1 MEELEITAKTIE
13 EATVEA
19 EEKLGLNREQLIIEI
34 VRKGRKGIFKEQ
46 AVIRAKPLENS
57 EKDVAELSLKI
68 VEELLNLL
76 GVSAVVNVSLD
87 GESITVDIGGE
98 DLGILIGRGGRT
110 LASLKYII
118 RAMVAKQLDT
128 WIPLNVDVCGY
139 QKKRQEHLEDLAL
152 RMAEQVKLRHSTM
165 TLEPMPADE
174 RRLIHLALV
183 DYPDI
188 TTYSIGEGKNRKV
201 AISITQR

>member
-19 EEKLGLNREQLIIEI
+19 EEKLGLNREQLVIEI

-46 AVIRAKPLENS
+46 AIIRARPIENS
-57 EKDVAELSLKI
+57 EKDIAELSLNI

-76 GVSAVVNVSLD
+76 GVSAAVNVSLD
-87 GESITVDIGGE
+87 DESITVDIEGD

-139 QKKRQEHLEDLAL
+139 QKQRHEHLQSLAL

-188 TTYSIGEGKNRKV
+188 TTYSIGEGKTRKV

>member
-13 EATVEA
+13 EAIVEA
-19 EEKLGLNREQLIIEI
+19 EEKLGLNREQLVIEI

-46 AVIRAKPLENS
+46 AIIRAKPLEDS
-57 EKDVAELSLKI
+57 EKDVAKLSLNI

-76 GVSAVVNVSLD
+76 GVSAVVNISLD
-87 GESITVDIGGE
+87 DESITVDIGGE
-98 DLGILIGRGGRT
+98 NLGILIGRGGRT

-139 QKKRQEHLEDLAL
+139 QKKRQEHLQSLAL
-152 RMAEQVKLRHSTM
+152 RMAEQVKLRRSTM
-165 TLEPMPADE
+165 TLEPMSADE

-201 AISITQR
+201 AISITQH

>member
-13 EATVEA
+13 EAILEA
-19 EEKLGLNREQLIIEI
+19 EEKLGFNREQLVIEI

-46 AVIRAKPLENS
+46 AIIRVKPLEIP
-57 EKDVAELSLKI
+57 EKDVAGICINI
-68 VEELLNLL
+68 VEELLDLL
-76 GVSAVVNVSLD
+76 GVLAVVNVSLD
-87 GESITVDIGGE
+87 SESITVDIGGE

-118 RAMVAKQLDT
+118 RAMVDKKLDT
-128 WIPLNVDVCGY
+128 WMPLNVDVCGY
-139 QKKRQEHLEDLAL
+139 QKKRQEHLQDLAL

-165 TLEPMPADE
+165 TLEPMTADE
-174 RRLIHLALV
+174 RRLIHIALV

-188 TTYSIGEGKNRKV
+188 TTYSIGEGKNRKL
-201 AISITQR
+201 AISITQH

>member
-13 EATVEA
+13 EAILEA
-19 EEKLGLNREQLIIEI
+19 EEKLGLNREQLVIET
-34 VRKGRKGIFKEQ
+34 VKKGRKGIFKEQ
-46 AVIRAKPLENS
+46 AIIRVKPLEIP
-57 EKDVAELSLKI
+57 EKDVAGICLNI

-87 GESITVDIGGE
+87 SESITVDIGGE

-118 RAMVAKQLDT
+118 RAMVTKQLDT
-128 WIPLNVDVCGY
+128 WMPLNVDVCGY
-139 QKKRQEHLEDLAL
+139 QKKRQEHLHDLAL
-152 RMAEQVKLRHSTM
+152 RMAEQVKLRRSTM
-165 TLEPMPADE
+165 TLEPMAADE
-174 RRLIHLALV
+174 RRLIHIALV
-183 DYPDI
+183 NYPDI

-201 AISITQR
+201 AISITRH

>member
-13 EATVEA
+13 EAILEA
-19 EEKLGLNREQLIIEI
+19 EEKLGLNREQLVIET
-34 VRKGRKGIFKEQ
+34 VKKGRKGIFKEQ
-46 AVIRAKPLENS
+46 AIIRVKPLEIP
-57 EKDVAELSLKI
+57 EKDVAGICLNI

-118 RAMVAKQLDT
+118 RAMVTKQLDT
-128 WIPLNVDVCGY
+128 WMPLNVDVCGY
-139 QKKRQEHLEDLAL
+139 QKKRQEHLHDLAL

-165 TLEPMPADE
+165 TLEPMTADE
-174 RRLIHLALV
+174 RRLIHIALI

>member
-19 EEKLGLNREQLIIEI
+19 EEKLGLAREQLDIEI
-34 VRKGRKGIFKEQ
+34 VKKGRKGIFKEQ
-46 AVIRAKPLENS
+46 AIIRAKPLVDS
-57 EKDVAELSLKI
+57 EKNVEEISLNI

-76 GVSAVVNVSLD
+76 GVSAEVDTSFN
-87 GESITVDIGGE
+87 GESITVDIEGD

-118 RAMVAKQLDT
+118 RAMIANKIDT
-128 WIPLNVDVCGY
+128 WLPFNVDVCGY
-139 QKKRQEHLEDLAL
+139 QKKRQENLESLAL
-152 RMAEQVKLRHSTM
+152 RMAEQVKLRRSTM

-201 AISITQR
+201 AISITEH

>member
-19 EEKLGLNREQLIIEI
+19 EEKLGLNREQLVIEI

-57 EKDVAELSLKI
+57 EKDVAELSLNI

-76 GVSAVVNVSLD
+76 GVTAVVNISLD

>member
-19 EEKLGLNREQLIIEI
+19 EEKLGLNREQLVIEI

>member
-19 EEKLGLNREQLIIEI
+19 EEKLGLTREQLDIEI
-34 VRKGRKGIFKEQ
+34 VKKGRKGIFKEQ
-46 AVIRAKPLENS
+46 AIIRAKPLVDS
-57 EKDVAELSLKI
+57 EEDVEKISLNI

-76 GVSAVVNVSLD
+76 GISAEVDISLD
-87 GESITVDIGGE
+87 GESIAVDIEGD

-110 LASLKYII
+110 LSSLKYII
-118 RAMVAKQLDT
+118 RAMIANKIDT
-128 WIPLNVDVCGY
+128 WMPLNVDVCGY
-139 QKKRQEHLEDLAL
+139 QKKRQENLKGLAL

-201 AISITQR
+201 AISITEH

>member
-13 EATVEA
+13 EAIVEA
-19 EEKLGLNREQLIIEI
+19 EEKLGLNREQLVIEI

-46 AVIRAKPLENS
+46 AIIRAKPLENS
-57 EKDVAELSLKI
+57 EKDVAELSLNI
-68 VEELLNLL
+68 VEGLLNLL
-76 GVSAVVNVSLD
+76 GVSAVVNISLD
-87 GESITVDIGGE
+87 DESITVDIGGE
-98 DLGILIGRGGRT
+98 NLGILIGRGGRT

-139 QKKRQEHLEDLAL
+139 QKKRQEYLQSLAL

-201 AISITQR
+201 AISITQH

>member
-19 EEKLGLNREQLIIEI
+19 EEKLGLNRELLVIEI
-34 VRKGRKGIFKEQ
+34 VKKGRKGIFKEQ
-46 AVIRAKPLENS
+46 AVIRAKPLENT
-57 EKDVAELSLKI
+57 EKDVAELSLNI

-76 GVSAVVNVSLD
+76 GVSAVVNISLD
-87 GESITVDIGGE
+87 GEAVTVDIEGE

>member
-13 EATVEA
+13 EAIVEA
-19 EEKLGLNREQLIIEI
+19 EEKLGLNREQLVIEI

-46 AVIRAKPLENS
+46 AIIRAKPLENS
-57 EKDVAELSLKI
+57 EKDVAELSLNI
-68 VEELLNLL
+68 VEGLLNLL
-76 GVSAVVNVSLD
+76 GVSAVVNISLD
-87 GESITVDIGGE
+87 DESITVDIGGE
-98 DLGILIGRGGRT
+98 NLGILIGRGGRT

-139 QKKRQEHLEDLAL
+139 QKKRQEYLQSLAL

-165 TLEPMPADE
+165 TL
-174 RRLIHLALV
+174 
-183 DYPDI
+183 
-188 TTYSIGEGKNRKV
+188 
-201 AISITQR
+201 

>member
-19 EEKLGLNREQLIIEI
+19 EEKLGLNREQLVIEI

-57 EKDVAELSLKI
+57 EKDVAELSLNI

-76 GVSAVVNVSLD
+76 GVSAVVNISLD

>member
-19 EEKLGLNREQLIIEI
+19 EEKLGLNRELLVIEI
-34 VRKGRKGIFKEQ
+34 VKKGRKGIFKEQ
-46 AVIRAKPLENS
+46 AVIRAKPLENT
-57 EKDVAELSLKI
+57 EKDVAELSLNI

-76 GVSAVVNVSLD
+76 GVSAVVNISLD
-87 GESITVDIGGE
+87 GEAVTVDIEGE

-139 QKKRQEHLEDLAL
+139 QKKRQEHLEGLAL

>member
-19 EEKLGLNREQLIIEI
+19 EEKLGLTREQLAIEI
-34 VRKGRKGIFKEQ
+34 VKKGRKGIFKEQ
-46 AVIRAKPLENS
+46 AVIRAKPLVDS
-57 EKDVAELSLKI
+57 EKNVEEISLNV
-68 VEELLNLL
+68 VEELLKLL
-76 GVSAVVNVSLD
+76 GVSADVNISFD
-87 GESITVDIGGE
+87 GESITVDIEGS

-118 RAMVAKQLDT
+118 RAMIANKIDT
-128 WIPLNVDVCGY
+128 WMPLNVDVCGY
-139 QKKRQEHLEDLAL
+139 QKKRQEHLQDLAL

-201 AISITQR
+201 AISITER

>member
-13 EATVEA
+13 EAILEA
-19 EEKLGLNREQLIIEI
+19 EEKLGLNREQLVIEI
-34 VRKGRKGIFKEQ
+34 VKKGRKGIFKEQ
-46 AVIRAKPLENS
+46 AIIRAKTLENP
-57 EKDVAELSLKI
+57 EKDVAGISLNI
-68 VEELLNLL
+68 VEELLDLL

-87 GESITVDIGGE
+87 SESITVDIGGE

-118 RAMVAKQLDT
+118 RAMVTKQLDT
-128 WIPLNVDVCGY
+128 WMPLNVDVCGY
-139 QKKRQEHLEDLAL
+139 QKKRQEHLHDLAL

-165 TLEPMPADE
+165 TLEPMTADE
-174 RRLIHLALV
+174 RRLIHIALV

>member
-13 EATVEA
+13 EAILEA
-19 EEKLGLNREQLIIEI
+19 EEKLGFNREQLVIEI
-34 VRKGRKGIFKEQ
+34 VKKGRKGIFKEQ
-46 AVIRAKPLENS
+46 AIIRAKPLEIP
-57 EKDVAELSLKI
+57 EKDAAGICLNI
-68 VEELLNLL
+68 VEELLDLL
-76 GVSAVVNVSLD
+76 GVSAVVNISLD
-87 GESITVDIGGE
+87 SESITVDIGGE

-128 WIPLNVDVCGY
+128 WMPLNVDVCGY
-139 QKKRQEHLEDLAL
+139 QKKRQEHLQDLAL
-152 RMAEQVKLRHSTM
+152 RTAEQVKLRHSTM
-165 TLEPMPADE
+165 TLEPMTADE
-174 RRLIHLALV
+174 RRLIHIALV

-188 TTYSIGEGKNRKV
+188 TTYSIGEGNNRKV